1 MPAAAT
7 TKPFGK
13 FTDREGYDGR
23 TIGVNKFIKYEALLL
38 LLLLRAPRGLLLLP
52 LLLLLLH
59 ARPLPAAP
67 HDYTTTN

>member
-38 LLLLRAPRGLLLLP
+38 LLLRAARHPR
-52 LLLLLLH
+52 
-59 ARPLPAAP
+59 AATAA
-67 HDYTTTN
+67 TTTSPPPRPPPSRRPTRLHYH